1 MAEHDD
7 SFADSLRRAA
17 GAAYDAT
24 VGRVTDAVGDVA
36 LDATEG
42 TARAVVADLQPYLIA
57 DVIPDIIEGITPH
70 LTETVVPQVVDAI
83 TPHLVEV
90 TVPAVVQG
98 ATPELVDSLLP
109 ELLDRLRPYLES
121 QLVPQ
126 VVDALVPHINEVVAP
141 QIVDALTPLI
151 SSEVAPQVI
160 DGVMPHVIE
169 DSAPRI
175 ISGVLPMIRNE
186 VVPQIMDDI
195 VDDPR
200 VRSLIKEQSQALVL
214 DSLERVR
221 RGLARADDI
230 VDNIVRWVARRPPR
244 PSQTNAPPGRK
255 RVQAG
260 FVTRGV
266 ALTLDLT
273 LISFV
278 VGSAVTTL
286 VTLLGR
292 VLSPTPSWVT
302 VGIAV
307 LAFSAAPTYLALCWT
322 WFGRTIGDGI
332 FGARTVRVD
341 TTNRLS
347 LGVALVRA
355 FIGILVLPVWILGM
369 ITSPF
374 SSSRQGVL
382 DMWTRSEVNYVARFL
397 WGIDANKV
405 ESDAMASQQG

>member
-244 PSQTNAPPGRK
+244 PSQTNA
-255 RVQAG
+255 QARPSG
-260 FVTRGV
+260 FCHSRCRADVGPHLDQFRGGFGGHHACDVTRQGAFPHAFMGHGGYRSSGV
-266 ALTLDLT
+266 QC
-273 LISFV
+273 
-278 VGSAVTTL
+278 GSHI
-286 VTLLGR
+286 
-292 VLSPTPSWVT
+292 PCP
-302 VGIAV
+302 
-307 LAFSAAPTYLALCWT
+307 
-322 WFGRTIGDGI
+322 
-332 FGARTVRVD
+332 
-341 TTNRLS
+341 
-347 LGVALVRA
+347 
-355 FIGILVLPVWILGM
+355 
-369 ITSPF
+369 
-374 SSSRQGVL
+374 VL
-382 DMWTRSEVNYVARFL
+382 DMVRSYDRRRHFRRPNRTRGHHQSA
-397 WGIDANKV
+397 
-405 ESDAMASQQG
+405 